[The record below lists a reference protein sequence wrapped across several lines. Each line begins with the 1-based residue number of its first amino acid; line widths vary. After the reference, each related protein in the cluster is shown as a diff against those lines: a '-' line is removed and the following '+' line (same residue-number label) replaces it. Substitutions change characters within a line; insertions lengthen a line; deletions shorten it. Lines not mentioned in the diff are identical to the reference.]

1 MSAKS
6 PLYLGEGDHRRRV
19 VDASVK
25 TDRRVQPRQL
35 SADPGRREER
45 DVRDL
50 VEQVERRKIAQ
61 TEQMG
66 DERSRLLRQQIGANA
81 RPAPTTAT
89 NVDRL
94 SCGFT
99 LADLGFF

>member
-1 MSAKS
+1 M
-6 PLYLGEGDHRRRV
+6 
-19 VDASVK
+19 
-25 TDRRVQPRQL
+25 
-35 SADPGRREER
+35 
-45 DVRDL
+45 RDL
-50 VEQVERRKIAQ
+50 IEQVERRKIAQ

-99 LADLGFF
+99 LADLGFFRRCDFGNCLQCCDAGNF